1 MDELASII
9 WALDKLNDMVAALH
23 ERQQALIGRVERLEK
38 EQQAGK
44 RLEKRIVTLEN
55 KVATLNE
62 FMMLQNEGNK
72 KVTYALDMLNEMA
85 AAVHKRQDTLEAD
98 LRVVSNRLAMRLSGR
113 DFPSENSSEAP

>member
-23 ERQQALIGRVERLEK
+23 ERQQALVGRVERLEK

-72 KVTYALDMLNEMA
+72 KVTYALD
-85 AAVHKRQDTLEAD
+85 HKRQDTLEAD